1 MIDVRIEG
9 SAALEQRYDLIAIGG
24 GSGGLAVARRAAQL
38 GANVAL
44 VEPGRLGGTCVNRG
58 CVPKKIMWY
67 AANLARGVGDAP
79 DYGIDVDL
87 RGIDWARLK
96 SGRDAYVARLNAGY
110 AESLARAGVEHII
123 ASARFEDATTLRAGG
138 AVLRAEHV
146 VIATG
151 GRPVVPAIPGAQ
163 LGITSDGFFELEA
176 CPRRVAIQG
185 GGYVAVELAG
195 MFRALGAEVSVF
207 VRAPALLR
215 DFDAM
220 IGARLA
226 EEMREDGIELH
237 FDTELRAVRRAAR
250 GLALTT
256 AAGAEHEGFD
266 CLVWAVGRVPN
277 VESLAVARAGIELTP
292 GGHVAVDELQRT
304 NVPGIYAVGDVTE
317 RPALTP
323 VAIAAG
329 RRLAERLFV
338 GEPDR
343 GVDYSTIPTVLFS
356 HPPVAT
362 VGLGEE
368 EARRVHGDA
377 VRVYERRFLP
387 MYHQLTGRK
396 AHATMKLVCAG
407 PDERVVGCHM
417 VGLGVDEIL
426 QGFAVAIRMGA
437 TKRDFDDTIA
447 IHPTLGE
454 ELVTMTS

>member
-1 MIDVRIEG
+1 VRIEG
-9 SAALEQRYDLIAIGG
+9 IEPVEQRYDLIAIGG

-44 VEPGRLGGTCVNRG
+44 VEPARLGGTCVNRG

-67 AANLARGVGDAP
+67 AANLARGAGDAP

-110 AESLARAGVEHII
+110 AESLARAGVEHVV

-138 AVLRAEHV
+138 ALLRAEHV

-151 GRPVVPAIPGAQ
+151 GRPVVPAIPGAR

-176 CPRRVAIQG
+176 CPRKVAIQG

-195 MFRALGAEVSVF
+195 MFRALGAEVSVY
-207 VRAPALLR
+207 VRGPTLLR

-226 EEMREDGIELH
+226 EEMREDGIELV
-237 FDTELRAVRRAAR
+237 FDTELRAVRRAR
-250 GLALTT
+250 SLALTT
-256 AAGAEHEGFD
+256 AAGAELDGFD
-266 CLVWAVGRVPN
+266 CLLWATGRTPN
-277 VESLAVARAGIELTP
+277 VESLAVGRAGVALTP
-292 GGHVAVDELQRT
+292 DGHVVVDALQRT
-304 NVPGIYAVGDVTE
+304 NTRGIYAIGDVTE

-323 VAIAAG
+323 LAIAAG
-329 RRLAERLFV
+329 RRLAERLFAADP
-338 GEPDR
+338 ER
-343 GVDYSTIPTVLFS
+343 GVDYASIPTVLFS

-368 EARRVHGDA
+368 EARRLHGDA
-377 VRVYERRFLP
+377 VRVYETRFLP
-387 MYHQLTGRK
+387 MYHQLTRRK
-396 AHATMKLVCAG
+396 AHATMKLVCTG
-407 PDERVVGCHM
+407 PEERIVGCHM

-447 IHPTLGE
+447 IHPTLAE
-454 ELVTMTS
+454 ELVTMTAG